1 MTECRPDLI
10 SCEDSAYGPV
20 LRVVNIK
27 ASPGMKLSHRI
38 QATLYTIILRHVLAD
53 WCRGD
58 LRVNDSAGI
67 WLAQAEEPQLVRHPR
82 DPAAAG
88 GLPGA

>member
-10 SCEDSAYGPV
+10 SCEDSADGPV

-27 ASPGMKLSHRI
+27 ASPGLKLSHRI
-38 QATLYTIILRHVLAD
+38 QAALYTLILQHVLAD

-58 LRVNDSAGI
+58 VRVDDSAGI
-67 WLAQAEEPQLVRHPR
+67 WLAQADAPDLFDTRAIR
-82 DPAAAG
+82 PAA
-88 GLPGA
+88 